1 MFVSSGVLQH
11 KGLLSELHKV
21 LSARFLLPDWGF
33 LLFNQLLNN
42 ARENA
47 YNCKGIGLK
56 KYLVYFKQIKVALKK
71 YSGTI
76 MALRLRTALRKYIVA
91 GKGKRNLEIHM

>member
-42 ARENA
+42 AKGNA
-47 YNCKGIGLK
+47 YKCK
-56 KYLVYFKQIKVALKK
+56 
-71 YSGTI
+71 
-76 MALRLRTALRKYIVA
+76 
-91 GKGKRNLEIHM
+91 